1 MIEIFLNNT
10 WLNITKNVFS
20 NFEIHERCDEVYALG
35 SMKAKLNI
43 KYNIPPYTILR
54 IDGNEY
60 FLCHS
65 QCTKYLTYEDLYI
78 HDIEIIEATSILSC
92 YILGSKSFSVTGT
105 NKEDKDKINII
116 AELMNQKYNTTFV
129 FDASKLTKEQEFQ
142 FGPGTTMYDAL
153 LAIAKTYN
161 CVPKVKKI
169 EYNNNYENT
178 LVEFYFYELDNK
190 SIYPL
195 KDNRILNVLYHQ
207 NLNDYCET
215 LEAEMSNVID
225 RDTLVEFKDLT
236 LRSDDIRMT
245 ADNAKLVLPVRIE
258 SIEKFYVK
266 FTTTYVHSEVSI
278 AYLDYT
284 NSTIKSL
291 IENIPGIE
299 HPFSYL
305 YITTYQ
311 NWRDAFVVDGNYPL
325 DDIYNN
331 HFSKIIP
338 NKNYFYSQYFSYE
351 APDYNDNNPFFKL
364 VSYDPD
370 SDISR
375 FEAPPEL
382 RFDITKSILPKD
394 KYDILEPR
402 DMPKYSYYESGSNY
416 IDGMNEYYKAD
427 FWNTILGQSVEPFLH
442 YAIED
447 YTPTFTYNFEKEKF
461 RTSVFT
467 SLIILSSKKAIDEK
481 FDVIAKTI
489 IDPMV
494 SCKKTKK
501 PINQNF
507 YTKSSRSYNKGANFI
522 DFDKMINSLQK
533 SNDMLGLPE
542 LSIEYDSTNI
552 ETPKPAQKII
562 YDGNEWYVSSI
573 IKNYNLTNYR
583 CTMNLVSSYNKVAEV
598 IGVPTQYN
606 ETKNPLNNIMDR
618 PILLEGVIKESI
630 SNDVW
635 LRINFIGDNY
645 NSILYKRATIMKYQ
659 DTTYL
664 YAETID
670 HYCFDKSTTHYNNDV
685 FSCNDIG
692 YVDSHNEF
700 LECKVE
706 IVYLPTINLEK
717 SRKLPLYIGK
727 HQLITSFPFF
737 KAYKDARE
745 RILFTIKLENDII

>member
-10 WLNITKNVFS
+10 WLNITKNIFS

-258 SIEKFYVK
+258 SVEKFYVK

-351 APDYNDNNPFFKL
+351 DPDYNDNNPFFKL

-382 RFDITKSILPKD
+382 RFDITKNILPKD

-442 YAIED
+442 YAIEN

-494 SCKKTKK
+494 SCKKTKN

-573 IKNYNLTNYR
+573 IKNYNLTNSR

-659 DTTYL
+659 DITYL
-664 YAETID
+664 YVETID
-670 HYCFDKSTTHYNNDV
+670 QYSFDKITTHYNNDV

-727 HQLITSFPFF
+727 YQLIKSFPFF
-737 KAYKDARE
+737 KVYKDARE
-745 RILFTIKLENDII
+745 RILFTIKLKNDII